1 MRILAIASIGGHW
14 IQLLR
19 LMPLFEEHEVTFI
32 STKPNLKDMVKGH
45 KFITIPDANRTRK
58 IDLCKCILSVTW
70 WVFKT
75 RPKVVISTGAAPGLI
90 GILAGKLLGAKTIWI
105 DSIANAEKLSMSG
118 NIATK
123 IADRVYT
130 QWEHL
135 ASSKVIF
142 KGNIL

>member
-19 LMPLFEEHEVTFI
+19 LMPLFKDHEVTFI

-45 KFITIPDANRTRK
+45 RFITIPDANRGKK
-58 IDLCKCILSVTW
+58 INLCKCILSVTW
-70 WVFKT
+70 HIVAVKP
-75 RPKVVISTGAAPGLI
+75 RVIISTGAAPGLI
-90 GILAGKLLGAKTIWI
+90 GILIGKLTGAKTIWI

-118 NIATK
+118 NIAVK

-135 ASSKVIF
+135 ANSKVIF
-142 KGNIL
+142 SGNIL

>member
-19 LMPLFEEHEVTFI
+19 LMPLFKENEVTFI
-32 STKPNLKDMVKGH
+32 STKPNLSDMVKGH
-45 KFITIPDANRTRK
+45 KFITIPDANRNKR
-58 IDLCKCILSVTW
+58 INLCKCILSVTW
-70 WVFKT
+70 HVIT
-75 RPKVVISTGAAPGLI
+75 IRPQVIISTGAAPGLI
-90 GILAGKLLGAKTIWI
+90 GISIGKLLGAKTIWI

-142 KGNIL
+142 NGNIL